1 MNRWLYLAL
10 GCLVGVV
17 IAVGVIVVVA
27 DGGGETPQG
36 SSSPGGPADGGG
48 AVQEPPPEIA
58 EVKAAVVAFRRALQG
73 AGGNPC
79 ELMTPEGRVGL
90 YGFYMETPPEATD
103 ECAAAALETTITPYI
118 GQREIAADTE
128 TLVVV
133 RGRQAVAL
141 ERGGVLPLFLDR
153 TSGRWLIADDDEV
166 SDTQALVEALE
177 RGEGQ

>member
-1 MNRWLYLAL
+1 M
-10 GCLVGVV
+10 V

-27 DGGGETPQG
+27 DGGDETPQG
-36 SSSPGGPADGGG
+36 SSSPGSSSPGGPADDSGT
-48 AVQEPPPEIA
+48 VQEPPPEIA
-58 EVKAAVVAFRRALQG
+58 EVKAIVVAFRRALQG

-103 ECAAAALETTITPYI
+103 ECAAAALETTFSPYI
-118 GQREIAADTE
+118 GQREIPADTE

-153 TSGRWLIADDDEV
+153 TDGRWLIADDDEV
-166 SDTQALVEALE
+166 PAAQALVEALE